1 MQKNSQDFSMEAAAR
16 LAQTPAGQRLLT
28 ILRSADPD
36 QLQQITDLASSG
48 NYDQANRI
56 LREMLSSSEA
66 RKILN
71 ALEEVNHG
79 RSGK

>member
-1 MQKNSQDFSMEAAAR
+1 MQKNSQDFSMEEAAR
-16 LAQTPAGQRLLT
+16 LAQTPAGQQLLT

-36 QLQQITDLASSG
+36 QLQQITDQASSG
-48 NYDQANRI
+48 NYEQANRI

-71 ALEEVNHG
+71 TLEEVNHG

>member
-1 MQKNSQDFSMEAAAR
+1 MQKNSQDFSMEEAAR

-36 QLQQITDLASSG
+36 QLQQITDQASSG
-48 NYDQANRI
+48 NYEQANRI

-71 ALEEVNHG
+71 TLEEVNHG